1 MCSGPGH
8 AMKGDV
14 PVEYW
19 YHEEAHFDWQ
29 KMDFQK
35 STGSFEKQP
44 MSPHNLI

>member
-35 STGSFEKQP
+35 STGSLEQ
-44 MSPHNLI
+44 